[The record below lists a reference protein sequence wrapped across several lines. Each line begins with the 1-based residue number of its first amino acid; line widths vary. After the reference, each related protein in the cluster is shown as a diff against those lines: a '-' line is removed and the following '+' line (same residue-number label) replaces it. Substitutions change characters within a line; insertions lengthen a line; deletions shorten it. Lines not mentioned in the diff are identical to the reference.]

1 MSMHAAGDIPLQIT
15 SENSSSERRITP
27 SWTIGQLKAKLEP
40 VTGIPPL
47 SQKLTLRLGSQQS
60 VPIEAVDEENTQL
73 GVFPLAP
80 YAEIHVSF
88 EFIDVRFAKH
98 VVILCL
104 LACSDS
110 CILVYIALRC
120 PKPCNTSS
128 SVFWKR
134 LLTTF
139 GLFSDAERV
148 SGRGARLLSPCCRS
162 FAGMKR
168 DIRI

>member
-1 MSMHAAGDIPLQIT
+1 MLQLPNFDANYYCQTQNSIVNRRTADSQNPLIQAPTIPYQIRFTRASTTNMSMHAAGDIPIQIT

-27 SWTIGQLKAKLEP
+27 TWTIGQLKAKLEA

-110 CILVYIALRC
+110 
-120 PKPCNTSS
+120 
-128 SVFWKR
+128 
-134 LLTTF
+134 
-139 GLFSDAERV
+139 
-148 SGRGARLLSPCCRS
+148 
-162 FAGMKR
+162 
-168 DIRI
+168 